1 MKKGIILMA
10 VLLFIGCGS
19 ATLHQGIEGGDA
31 AGKTV
36 TAEHLATLPAAM
48 MEGFEDQTDYGKGF
62 EVDQLASMEQTV
74 RAAAPLA
81 ALGGPVGGAVI
92 GVMLT
97 ALGMVRRHRAAIK
110 PLVEDARG
118 FVELVKG
125 INDTTNGTRVRV
137 ISETLANNLKIATS
151 EGTKA
156 RIKRLTRGEMT

>member
-48 MEGFEDQTDYGKGF
+48 IEGFEDQTDYGKGF
-62 EVDQLASMEQTV
+62 EVDHLDSMEQTV

-81 ALGGPVGGAVI
+81 ALGGPVGGAVL

-97 ALGMVRRHRAAIK
+97 ALGRVRRHRAAIK
-110 PLVEDARG
+110 PLVEDAKG

-125 INDTTNGTRVRV
+125 ISKTTNGGRVQSV
-137 ISETLANNLKIATS
+137 SLELSANLKEATS
-151 EGTKA
+151 EYTKA
-156 RIKRLTRGEMT
+156 LI